1 MGSESIMWGNDF
13 PHLDSTWPNSRSIIK
28 DTLTDVMPAA
38 DVDNIV
44 YNNVVKLYGLDV
56 AA

>member
-1 MGSESIMWGNDF
+1 V
-13 PHLDSTWPNSRSIIK
+13 IK

-44 YNNVVKLYGLDV
+44 YNNVVKLYGLEV